1 MLVPSQLAG
10 SAPSG
15 VPQHWHDIDWCRVQ
29 QNVRA
34 MQIRIAK
41 ACREGNWRR
50 VKALQRMLTRSRSA
64 RYLAIRRVTENQGK
78 RTAGVD
84 RVLWD
89 TPDAKW
95 KAANGLKRHGYKP
108 RPLRRV
114 FIPKSNGKERPL
126 GIPTMTDRAMQALY
140 LLALAPIAETTG
152 DPNSYGF
159 RIERSTADAMGQLF
173 VCLSKKASAQWVLE
187 ADIKGCFDHINHD
200 WLTEN
205 VLTDKEV
212 LRKWLKAG
220 VIHKGQLQATNAG
233 TPQGGIISPTLANLV
248 LDGLEAQ
255 LKQHLGVTKA
265 KKLKINVVRYADDFV
280 ITGSSKEMLENEI
293 KPWVEQFLAVRGL
306 QLSPEKTHV
315 VHIEEGFDF
324 LGWSFRKYNGK
335 LLIKPSKKN
344 VGAFYRKVKD
354 VIDTNRMATQHYLI
368 GLLNPILKG
377 WALYHQPV
385 VAKQTYSRLDHLLFR
400 AVWRWAKRRHP
411 KKSLEWVKK
420 KYFRTRESKDWIFAT
435 TVVEENGSIRTVEL
449 YSLASTPIERHK
461 KVSGEY
467 NPFDPS
473 MEEMGEKLRM
483 ARMLKKLKYRKQIL
497 SLFQSQ
503 NGLCPLCKGS
513 ITKVTGW
520 HDHHIIHRSQGG
532 RDTLDNRVL
541 LHPVC
546 HQQLHSRGLT
556 VNKPAPQGVLL
567 KT

>member
-1 MLVPSQLAG
+1 MAG
-10 SAPSG
+10 PAPSG

-29 QNVRA
+29 RNVRA

-64 RYLAIRRVTENQGK
+64 RYLAVRRVTENQGK

-95 KAANGLKRHGYKP
+95 RAANGLKRHGYKP

-159 RIERSTADAMGQLF
+159 RVERSTADAMGQLF
-173 VCLSKKASAQWVLE
+173 VCLSKKVSAQWVLE

-200 WLTEN
+200 WLIAN
-205 VLTDKEV
+205 VPTDKEI

-220 VIHKGQLQATNAG
+220 VIHKGQLQVTDAG

-248 LDGLEAQ
+248 LDGLESQ

-280 ITGSSKEMLENEI
+280 ITGSSKELLENEI
-293 KPWVEQFLAVRGL
+293 KPWVEQFLAMRGL

-315 VHIEEGFDF
+315 VHIDEGFDF
-324 LGWSFRKYNGK
+324 LGWNFRKYSGK

-344 VGAFYRKVKD
+344 VGTFYRKVKD
-354 VIDTNRMATQHYLI
+354 VIDTNKMATQHYLI
-368 GLLNPILKG
+368 TLLNPILKG

-400 AVWRWAKRRHP
+400 ALWRWAKRRHP

-420 KYFRTRESKDWIFAT
+420 KYFRTREGRDWVFAT
-435 TVVEENGSIRTVEL
+435 TVVEESGRIRTVEL
-449 YSLASTPIERHK
+449 YSLAGTPIERHK
-461 KVSGEY
+461 KVNGEY

-483 ARMLKKLKYRKQIL
+483 TRMLNKLKYRKQIL

-503 NGLCPLCKGS
+503 KGLCPLCNGA
-513 ITKVTGW
+513 ITKITGW

-556 VNKPAPQGVLL
+556 VNKPTPQGVLL